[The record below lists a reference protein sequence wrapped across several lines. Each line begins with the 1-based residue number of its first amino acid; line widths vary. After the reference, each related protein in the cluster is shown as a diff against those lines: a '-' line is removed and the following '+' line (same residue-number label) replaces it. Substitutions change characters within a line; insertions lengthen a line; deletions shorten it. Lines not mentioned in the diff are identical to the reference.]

1 MPTPAAVSEAIEKL
15 LHPLLDTLERMVW
28 VQRYLYPPVAERLA
42 EVLAPQTA
50 ALAAPL
56 SALEEGAWP
65 DDVAFMRERLLDVG
79 RQTLE
84 MLAAFAAAARAS
96 DDPFDLYR
104 ALRRFAR
111 VQETLYPLAPAFD
124 PVSRWFLD
132 PGCRDDDTL
141 VERLRAGSLRAD
153 DAPRVG
159 VLHAD
164 NNRDTRGGFSLYVPE
179 TWDGRAS
186 MPLVVALHGGHGHG
200 RDFLWSW
207 LREAR
212 AREALVLAPTSRG
225 RTWSLMGEDVD
236 GASLERMVESVAARY
251 PVDRARVL
259 LTGMSDGATYAFLH
273 GLREGAPFTHLAP
286 ACGVLHPALLVADSL
301 ARARDLPIYLIHG
314 ELDWMFPVETARLAR
329 DLLTAAGARL
339 VYRAD
344 RGPLARLPARRESE
358 DPRLA
363 GCLGGGPRH
372 GPPHPP
378 NVRSAP
384 AKPWRS
390 SKPPRAPGAR
400 RAGGRRAAPARRR
413 WRSDRGHRAA
423 CTSRAAR
430 ASATPSRTPRTGGSA
445 PAARRGPR

>member
-96 DDPFDLYR
+96 GDPFDLYR

-153 DAPRVG
+153 DARRVG

-339 VYRAD
+339 VYRQIEDLSHAYPRD
-344 RGPLARLPARRESE
+344 ENPKILDWLA
-358 DPRLA
+358 
-363 GCLGGGPRH
+363 
-372 GPPHPP
+372 
-378 NVRSAP
+378 V
-384 AKPWRS
+384 
-390 SKPPRAPGAR
+390 
-400 RAGGRRAAPARRR
+400 
-413 WRSDRGHRAA
+413 
-423 CTSRAAR
+423 
-430 ASATPSRTPRTGGSA
+430 
-445 PAARRGPR
+445 